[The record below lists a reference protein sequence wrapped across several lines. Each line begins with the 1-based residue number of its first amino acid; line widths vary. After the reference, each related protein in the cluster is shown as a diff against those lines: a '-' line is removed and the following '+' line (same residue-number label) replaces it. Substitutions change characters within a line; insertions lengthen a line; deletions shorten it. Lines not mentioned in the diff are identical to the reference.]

1 MLSIQVTLHFP
12 IGGKTHTHIFSTDI
26 VDFQIYIK
34 GQPVILLLFFIAV
47 GKFIDTFRMLSKH
60 NTLLQL

>member
-1 MLSIQVTLHFP
+1 MLSIQVALHFR

-26 VDFQIYIK
+26 VDFQIYINE
-34 GQPVILLLFFIAV
+34 QPVMLLLFFIAV
-47 GKFIDTFRMLSKH
+47 GEFIDTFRMLVKH